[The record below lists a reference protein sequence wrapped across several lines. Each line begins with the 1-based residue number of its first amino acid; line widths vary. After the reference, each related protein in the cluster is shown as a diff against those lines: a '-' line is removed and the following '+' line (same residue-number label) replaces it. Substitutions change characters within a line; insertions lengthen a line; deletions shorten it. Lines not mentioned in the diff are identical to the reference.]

1 MGVLYSKIIYIRDV
15 YFYNKLTDKEWDKIS
30 KQFIPI
36 TEDID
41 LNLLENEEEEEEE
54 IEYLQDIIR

>member
-30 KQFIPI
+30 EQFIPI

-41 LNLLENEEEEEEE
+41 LNLLENEEEEEL
-54 IEYLQDIIR
+54 EYLEDIIR